1 MPPLAGCGTV
11 VLSPSG
17 YIAAQ
22 QRDLLVTSTLLM
34 LLIVIPVMVLTA
46 FFAWRYSEKRRSRYD
61 PDWRH
66 STGLELIIWTAP
78 LMIIICI
85 GAITWTGTHLLDP
98 FRPLERL
105 GERRPVPENIPPL
118 EVQVVALDWKW
129 LFIYPKQGIATVNDV
144 AVPIDQPVRFHLTS
158 QSVMNAFYVP
168 ALAGMIYAMPG
179 MESQLNAVMNV
190 PGDYEGFS
198 SNYSGAGFSGMRFRL
213 HGLEQADFDVWLA
226 KARIDGEPV
235 LDRGALP
242 RAGAAQRERGADQLR
257 RRRPRALPPHP
268 QPLRRGGP
276 ALHRPDGGARLARR
290 HRPRRHAQ
298 HHARRRTGVAS
309 VLGHAPFYVTEF
321 CTPAES
327 VAQYG
332 KDTVVLLAPPPA
344 TPPTK
349 PSDRERTHGHRN
361 PRPRRVETSF
371 LFGRLTWAAI
381 PLHEPILVAHLH
393 RRRHRRRRA
402 PRGASPGSAS
412 GATSGTSG
420 SPPWTTRGSGSCTW
434 SSASSCCCAASPTR

>member
-1 MPPLAGCGTV
+1 MRRAQLSALLMLAPLAGCGTV

-17 YIAAQ
+17 DIAAQ

-34 LLIVIPVMVLTA
+34 LLIVVPVMLLTV

-61 PDWRH
+61 PDWHH

-78 LMIIICI
+78 LAIIICI

-105 GERRPVPENIPPL
+105 GERRPAPENTPPL

-179 MESQLNAVMNV
+179 MESRLHAVMNV

-226 KARIDGEPV
+226 KARINGEPV
-235 LDRGALP
+235 LDRARYLELAQPSENVAPISFGDVDPELFRRILNRCVEDGRLCIDQMMALNSLGGTGF
-242 RAGAAQRERGADQLR
+242 AGTLNTMPAADR
-257 RRRPRALPPHP
+257 
-268 QPLRRGGP
+268 
-276 ALHRPDGGARLARR
+276 
-290 HRPRRHAQ
+290 
-298 HHARRRTGVAS
+298 VAS

-332 KDTVVLLAPPPA
+332 EDTLVLLAPPPA
-344 TPPTK
+344 TA
-349 PSDRERTHGHRN
+349 D
-361 PRPRRVETSF
+361 ET
-371 LFGRLTWAAI
+371 L
-381 PLHEPILVAHLH
+381 
-393 RRRHRRRRA
+393 
-402 PRGASPGSAS
+402 
-412 GATSGTSG
+412 
-420 SPPWTTRGSGSCTW
+420 
-434 SSASSCCCAASPTR
+434 